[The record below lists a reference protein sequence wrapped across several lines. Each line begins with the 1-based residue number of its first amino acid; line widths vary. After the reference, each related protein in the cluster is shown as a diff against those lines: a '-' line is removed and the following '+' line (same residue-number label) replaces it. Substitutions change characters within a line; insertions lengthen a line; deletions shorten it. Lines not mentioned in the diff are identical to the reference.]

1 MILLTHD
8 TPILLG
14 VQPADFRK
22 GIDGFQALCRGALG
36 EDPKSGT
43 VYVFANR
50 ARTMIRALTY
60 DGTGFWLMTKRLSTG
75 RVTGWPTS
83 EGVVSATSA
92 RELRVLLHGGTWQ
105 APEVAPVSQGS
116 AAGSGRASVS
126 VPALVHA
133 G

>member
-36 EDPKSGT
+36 EDPRSGT

-50 ARTMIRALTY
+50 ARTMIRALSY

-105 APEVAPVSQGS
+105 SS
-116 AAGSGRASVS
+116 DTASVS
-126 VPALVHA
+126 DGAVAGSASAPTRAAGLAPAR
-133 G
+133 